1 MRAIV
6 IRGAREGCLR
16 GIDLEIPLGK
26 LTCLAGP
33 AGGGARTLAV
43 EVLHREGR
51 RRYLQALS
59 AFERE
64 YRESLQK
71 AEVNEILGLPPAV
84 MLPGTPPR
92 RTVSDFIRFSEVAA
106 ILFESHGESMCPA
119 CLRPCAG
126 YTVSEATRH
135 AVESMAGK
143 RALVSAPVTLKKEVK
158 PGAVMEEI
166 RRAGFPRVL
175 VAGEI
180 VRTEEITSDVLAR
193 FNDTL
198 QVVVDRLEVG
208 EDTRDRIAE
217 GLRTARQMSGGRSLL
232 VVEGT
237 TIPLN
242 QQLTCTSCGRENP
255 DCGDDGLQER
265 GSAGSQSARLRSSL
279 VGSTLEE
286 VLEMRIDRAAL
297 WLEDVRESTSG
308 SPDAFTRGVLE
319 EAAESLSRLTALGL
333 HHVPLQRSAADLAS
347 GEWLRLVLA
356 RTAARAL
363 TGVLYIHEPCSG
375 LDEKNLRAVIQT
387 LGEVVAAGNTV
398 VVLDNDPMVAA
409 ACDGVFEFRNGEI
422 SAARDT
428 KDDDPAGAK
437 AVSPAGRP
445 CESESAT
452 SIRIRGEGGGKQ
464 NNLRA
469 IDTVIP
475 TGKLVVVTGVS
486 GAGATSLLRDA
497 IAPAVRPAGA
507 RGGSRTRKAEAGR
520 GGISVSTGNLRRIT
534 DLRDLPGNGD
544 EPVLQLIGLLAPI
557 AALYSRQP
565 VARAFGLKPE
575 WFHLDRPGGRCKV
588 CEGRGQLRFTIE
600 FLDHVTT
607 PCPSCEGGRYS
618 EEALE
623 VTHRGRSPRDILD
636 MTVLEARQHF
646 IRERR
651 IAPRLD
657 TLSRYGMGGYG
668 LGEPIG
674 RLELLERLR
683 LQLAVALSRAS
694 EKDLLLLDAPLVGAH
709 PDDASTLVDLAAAI
723 VSKRGTVIV
732 ADRHPKLLQ
741 SAGRV
746 LALGPGSG
754 PDGGL
759 IVAEGVPK

>member
-1 MRAIV
+1 M
-6 IRGAREGCLR
+6 
-16 GIDLEIPLGK
+16 LG
-26 LTCLAGP
+26 
-33 AGGGARTLAV
+33 
-43 EVLHREGR
+43 
-51 RRYLQALS
+51 
-59 AFERE
+59 
-64 YRESLQK
+64 
-71 AEVNEILGLPPAV
+71 
-84 MLPGTPPR
+84 
-92 RTVSDFIRFSEVAA
+92 
-106 ILFESHGESMCPA
+106 
-119 CLRPCAG
+119 
-126 YTVSEATRH
+126 
-135 AVESMAGK
+135 
-143 RALVSAPVTLKKEVK
+143 
-158 PGAVMEEI
+158 EI

-180 VRTEEITSDVLAR
+180 VRTEEIIPDVLAR
-193 FNDTL
+193 LNDTL

-217 GLRTARQMSGGRSLL
+217 ALRTARQMSGGRSLL
-232 VVEGT
+232 VVEEI

-242 QQLTCTSCGRENP
+242 EQLTCTSCGRENP
-255 DCGDDGLQER
+255 DCRDDGLQER
-265 GSAGSQSARLRSSL
+265 GNAGSEGARVRPSL
-279 VGSTLEE
+279 AGSTLEE

-297 WLEDVRESTSG
+297 WLRDVRELASG
-308 SPDAFTRGVLE
+308 NRDASTRGGLE
-319 EAAESLSRLTALGL
+319 EAAGSFSRLTALGL

-356 RTAARAL
+356 QTAERAL

-409 ACDGVFEFRNGEI
+409 ACSGVFEFRNGEV
-422 SAARDT
+422 SAACDT
-428 KDDDPAGAK
+428 MDDDPAGVK
-437 AVSPAGRP
+437 AVSRNGCP

-452 SIRIRGEGGGKQ
+452 SIHIRGEGGGKQ

-469 IDTVIP
+469 IDAVIP

-507 RGGSRTRKAEAGR
+507 KGGSRTRKTEAGR
-520 GGISVSTGNLRRIT
+520 GGISVSTGNLRRMT

-544 EPVLQLIGLLAPI
+544 EPVVQILGLLAPI

-565 VARAFGLKPE
+565 VARALGLKPE
-575 WFHLDRPGGRCKV
+575 WFHLDRPGGRCRV
-588 CEGRGQLRFTIE
+588 CEGRGQLCFAIE
-600 FLDHVTT
+600 FLDDVATS
-607 PCPSCEGGRYS
+607 CPSCEGGRYS

-623 VTHRGRSPRDILD
+623 VTFRGRSPRDILD
-636 MTVLEARQHF
+636 MTVHEARQHF

-668 LGEPIG
+668 LGEPIE
-674 RLELLERLR
+674 RLELPERLR
-683 LQLAVALSRAS
+683 LQLAVALSRTS
-694 EKDLLLLDAPLVGAH
+694 EKDLLLLDAPLAGAH
-709 PDDASTLVDLAAAI
+709 PDDASILVDLLAAI
-723 VSKRGTVIV
+723 VSKNGTVIV

-746 LALGPGSG
+746 LVLGPGSG

-759 IVAEGVPK
+759 IVSEGAPK